1 MILKRIAAPAAEP
14 VSLATAKAHLRVTH
28 TAEDALIPLYISAAV
43 SKLDGKDGLLGR
55 AMITQD
61 WQLSL
66 DSCPCDGA
74 IELPLPPLQ
83 EVTFVKYF
91 DSDNAE

>member
-1 MILKRIAAPAAEP
+1 MIIKRIAAPAAEP
-14 VSLATAKAHLRVTH
+14 ISLATAKAHLRVTH
-28 TAEDALIPLYISAAV
+28 AAEDTLIPLYISAAV

-66 DSCPCDGA
+66 DSFPCDGV

-91 DSDNAE
+91 DADNAE